1 MQPCSSSP
9 AEPISDA
16 FGGSFGGEG
25 IKATAALQLL
35 TSTFTISLPAALVKV
50 FGCFLGWAFLPAEE
64 VNSSAVCSKINLE
77 K

>member
-1 MQPCSSSP
+1 MQLCSSAP
-9 AEPISDA
+9 AEAIGGA

-35 TSTFTISLPAALVKV
+35 TSTFTIGLPAALVKV
-50 FGCFLGWAFLPAEE
+50 LCCFLGWAFLPVEE
-64 VNSSAVCSKINLE
+64 VNSAVCSKINSE